1 MKFNNFVKQIL
12 FVLVFVIVA
21 ASFYSFSFGENGLY
35 KQNNLKRQIAI
46 LGQEADS
53 LKKILEYRKDEGE
66 RLLTDSF
73 YMESIA
79 RTKFGMSKKNETV
92 YQFLD

>member
-1 MKFNNFVKQIL
+1 MKFNKIGKQVL
-12 FVLVFVIVA
+12 FALTFGVVA
-21 ASFYSFSFGENGLY
+21 ISLYSFSFGENGLY
-35 KQNNLKRQIAI
+35 KQHNLKKQIAV

-53 LKKILEYRKDEGE
+53 LKKILEFRKDEGE

-79 RTKFGMSKKNETV
+79 RTKYGMSKKNETV

>member
-1 MKFNNFVKQIL
+1 MKFKNFVKQIL

-21 ASFYSFSFGENGLY
+21 VSFYSFSFGENGLY

-53 LKKILEYRKDEGE
+53 LKKVLEYRKDEGE